1 MIIEL
6 CVTYFDT
13 IIDLLCLI
21 GWISKYR
28 SNVCQDGRSG
38 NKTKATCI
46 HFAAIEKY
54 LVHMNNSTQTIYSYL
69 LFLINNVVWLKE
81 TRHEKKMSTGNW
93 FLKVE
98 MFMCN
103 LASFLS
109 YGAHILE
116 CIWSSAFWL
125 YVGPWMKNCIMRI
138 LLAVRSAL
146 NLSMGW

>member
-1 MIIEL
+1 
-6 CVTYFDT
+6 
-13 IIDLLCLI
+13 
-21 GWISKYR
+21 
-28 SNVCQDGRSG
+28 
-38 NKTKATCI
+38 
-46 HFAAIEKY
+46 
-54 LVHMNNSTQTIYSYL
+54 MNNSTQTIFSYL

-81 TRHEKKMSTGNW
+81 TRHEKKMSNW

-138 LLAVRSAL
+138 LSDLLSICQWGDSFGNLKIACPSVSHERLDFGVFIKSL
-146 NLSMGW
+146 NVSTLWNDSGKGFLCKCF